1 MGSKEFFQ
9 SKRLFCIAFVKMLDI
24 KGKDYTRFIL
34 KEMFE
39 ESTFVLLPD
48 ELTKENLEF
57 TIMNLKSEEVK
68 FK

>member
-1 MGSKEFFQ
+1 
-9 SKRLFCIAFVKMLDI
+9 MLDI
-24 KGKDYTRFIL
+24 KGKYYTRFVL

-39 ESTFVLLPD
+39 ESRFVLLPD